1 MEKTQKK
8 SFSSNGGDKRALQIN
23 CPGLEVIKLDMAKV
37 TQGLMLDL
45 MLESAKGF
53 MYPWFM
59 PFTSPSDNVHCT
71 WPRD

>member
-1 MEKTQKK
+1 
-8 SFSSNGGDKRALQIN
+8 
-23 CPGLEVIKLDMAKV
+23 LEVIKLDMAKV